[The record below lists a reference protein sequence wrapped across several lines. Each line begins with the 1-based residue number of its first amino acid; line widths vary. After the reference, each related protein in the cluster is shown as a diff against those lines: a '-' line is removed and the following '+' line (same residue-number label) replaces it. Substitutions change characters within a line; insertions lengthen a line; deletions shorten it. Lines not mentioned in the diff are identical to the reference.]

1 MMRIFL
7 FFVLFLTGENLVA
20 GKIDKAFLKT
30 ITGTKWTLVE
40 EKKPGLLA
48 KKNRAPVQQQLTF
61 TTGSMLF
68 DSEAANQ
75 HYQCNYTL
83 KKNSEF
89 WLYCTEPDQYIYR
102 IHSLSKTELVMDMLV
117 KTKSGKY
124 AKRKRMTFRRTK

>member
-1 MMRIFL
+1 MRIFL
-7 FFVLFLTGENLVA
+7 FFVLLLAGENLVA
-20 GKIDKAFLKT
+20 GKIDKAVLKN
-30 ITGTKWTLVE
+30 ITGTKWMLVT
-40 EKKPGLLA
+40 EKKQGE
-48 KKNRAPVQQQLTF
+48 KTNTQPVEQQLTF

-89 WLYCTEPDQYIYR
+89 WLHCTEPDQYIYR
-102 IHSLSKTELVMDMLV
+102 IHSLNATTLVMDMLV

-124 AKRKRMTFRRTK
+124 VKRKRMTFHRKP